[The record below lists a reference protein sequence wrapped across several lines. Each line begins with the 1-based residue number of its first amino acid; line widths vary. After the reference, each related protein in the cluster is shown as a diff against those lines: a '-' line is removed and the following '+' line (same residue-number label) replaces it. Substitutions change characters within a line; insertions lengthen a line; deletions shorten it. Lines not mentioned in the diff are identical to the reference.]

1 MTALVGVEEIVA
13 AGARCSLTKSAL
25 AEWAASGT
33 PRQREYLLGYLECV

>member
-13 AGARCSLTKSAL
+13 AGARCSLTKSVL

-33 PRQREYLLGYLECV
+33 PRQMCLIASKLRI